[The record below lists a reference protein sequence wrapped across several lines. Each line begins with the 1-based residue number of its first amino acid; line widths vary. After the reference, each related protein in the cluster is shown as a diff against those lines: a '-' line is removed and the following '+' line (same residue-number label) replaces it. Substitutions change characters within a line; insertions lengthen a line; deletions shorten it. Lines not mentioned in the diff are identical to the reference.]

1 MTLTF
6 EEHVFLIVVIL
17 NTIIAVLYLL
27 IGSLIM
33 VPIRNRKR
41 EGEAERL
48 HDNRRTYLL
57 RFIVMLLCPVVGP
70 LFFFV
75 VHFFYLTIFRFQVEL
90 DDVVFSKERVRT
102 QLRAD
107 EEREMNVIPLEEA
120 VAVND
125 QKSLRAAML
134 NVLKGE
140 IRNSLSAI
148 SLALETKDSESSHYA
163 ASILSHE
170 LSEFRMEVQKLYL
183 GIREEAQEQTEYED
197 MMLGYT
203 DNVLKQKVFTELEQR
218 RFVQMMAE
226 AAESFYMEGALFYHY
241 FYNDVSMVHK
251 YDSKMYEG
259 IKTLYRTI
267 KEIYKAKGRV
277 SGAGQADREYIYLLL
292 LALKNEIRGGEKGYG
307 NRVKS
312 ICQETENREV
322 IGSNRVSV
330 LDKGNRLLYFVLR
343 HPWGWAI
350 AGVRM
355 GFLVKK

>member
-1 MTLTF
+1 MTLTKD
-6 EEHVFLIVVIL
+6 EHIFLIIVVI
-17 NTIIAVLYLL
+17 NTIVAALYLL
-27 IGSLIM
+27 IGILIM

-57 RFIVMLLCPVVGP
+57 RFIVMVLCPIVGP

-90 DDVVFSKERVRT
+90 DDVAFSKERVRT
-102 QLRAD
+102 QLKAD

-120 VAVND
+120 IAVND

-163 ASILSHE
+163 ASVLSHE

-183 GIREEAQEQTEYED
+183 GIREEAEDQTEYED
-197 MMLGYT
+197 MMLDYT

-226 AAESFYMEGALFYHY
+226 AAESFYTKDPAAMSEKHY
-241 FYNDVSMVHK
+241 ESVCMRLLEIGDFENSEKWCIRLAKQYPDRLSAFTCRLKLYFIVRNR
-251 YDSKMYEG
+251 EAFFQ
-259 IKTLYRTI
+259 TL
-267 KEIYKAKGRV
+267 
-277 SGAGQADREYIYLLL
+277 D
-292 LALKNEIRGGEKGYG
+292 ALKKSDVVIDNETLELIRIF
-307 NRVKS
+307 S
-312 ICQETENREV
+312 
-322 IGSNRVSV
+322 
-330 LDKGNRLLYFVLR
+330 
-343 HPWGWAI
+343 
-350 AGVRM
+350 
-355 GFLVKK
+355 

>member
-163 ASILSHE
+163 ASNLSHE
-170 LSEFRMEVQKLYL
+170 LSEFRNEVHNLNQ
-183 GIREEAQEQTEYED
+183 
-197 MMLGYT
+197 
-203 DNVLKQKVFTELEQR
+203 
-218 RFVQMMAE
+218 
-226 AAESFYMEGALFYHY
+226 
-241 FYNDVSMVHK
+241 
-251 YDSKMYEG
+251 
-259 IKTLYRTI
+259 
-267 KEIYKAKGRV
+267 
-277 SGAGQADREYIYLLL
+277 
-292 LALKNEIRGGEKGYG
+292 G
-307 NRVKS
+307 NR
-312 ICQETENREV
+312 E
-322 IGSNRVSV
+322 
-330 LDKGNRLLYFVLR
+330 
-343 HPWGWAI
+343 
-350 AGVRM
+350 
-355 GFLVKK
+355 

>member
-1 MTLTF
+1 MTLTKD
-6 EEHVFLIVVIL
+6 EHIFLIIVVI
-17 NTIIAVLYLL
+17 NTIVAALYLL
-27 IGSLIM
+27 IGILIM

-57 RFIVMLLCPVVGP
+57 RFIVMVLCPIVGP

-90 DDVVFSKERVRT
+90 DDVAFSKERVRT
-102 QLRAD
+102 QLKAD

-120 VAVND
+120 IAVND

-163 ASILSHE
+163 ASVLSHE

-183 GIREEAQEQTEYED
+183 GIREEAEDQTEYED
-197 MMLGYT
+197 MMLDYT

-226 AAESFYMEGALFYHY
+226 AAESFYTKDPAAMSEKHY
-241 FYNDVSMVHK
+241 ESVCMRLLEIGDFENSEKWCIRLAKQYPDRLSAFTCRLKLYFIVKNK
-251 YDSKMYEG
+251 EAFFQ
-259 IKTLYRTI
+259 TL
-267 KEIYKAKGRV
+267 
-277 SGAGQADREYIYLLL
+277 D
-292 LALKNEIRGGEKGYG
+292 ALKKSDVVIDNETLELIRIF
-307 NRVKS
+307 S
-312 ICQETENREV
+312 
-322 IGSNRVSV
+322 
-330 LDKGNRLLYFVLR
+330 
-343 HPWGWAI
+343 
-350 AGVRM
+350 
-355 GFLVKK
+355 

>member
-1 MTLTF
+1 MTLTRD
-6 EEHVFLIVVIL
+6 EHIFLIIVVI
-17 NTIIAVLYLL
+17 NTIVAALYLL
-27 IGSLIM
+27 IGILIM

-57 RFIVMLLCPVVGP
+57 RFIVMVLCPIVGP

-90 DDVVFSKERVRT
+90 DDVAFSKERVRT
-102 QLRAD
+102 QLKAD

-120 VAVND
+120 IAVND

-163 ASILSHE
+163 ASVLSHE

-183 GIREEAQEQTEYED
+183 GIREEAEDQTEYED
-197 MMLGYT
+197 MMLDYT

-226 AAESFYMEGALFYHY
+226 AAESFYTKDPAAMSEKHY
-241 FYNDVSMVHK
+241 ESVCMRLLEIGDFENSEKWCIRLAKQYPDRLSAFTCRLKLYFIVRNR
-251 YDSKMYEG
+251 EAFFQ
-259 IKTLYRTI
+259 TL
-267 KEIYKAKGRV
+267 
-277 SGAGQADREYIYLLL
+277 D
-292 LALKNEIRGGEKGYG
+292 ALKKSDVVIDNETLELIRIF
-307 NRVKS
+307 S
-312 ICQETENREV
+312 
-322 IGSNRVSV
+322 
-330 LDKGNRLLYFVLR
+330 
-343 HPWGWAI
+343 
-350 AGVRM
+350 
-355 GFLVKK
+355 